1 VTPGIVNNNG
11 LQGAPIRG
19 TLGSFLQNWQLRAR
33 GHEKIRL
40 TARRWIAFAVH
51 EKTRR
56 TDRASTLF
64 NTTGFLA

>member
-1 VTPGIVNNNG
+1 MVCKGRPFAERWVRFYKI
-11 LQGAPIRG
+11 
-19 TLGSFLQNWQLRAR
+19 GSFGR

>member
-1 VTPGIVNNNG
+1 MVCKGRPFAERWVRFYKI
-11 LQGAPIRG
+11 
-19 TLGSFLQNWQLRAR
+19 GSFGRAAMKNSAQ
-33 GHEKIRL
+33 GQ
-40 TARRWIAFAVH
+40 RWIAFAVH